1 MKSRNRLRTCSLLE
15 LAILGVLFC
24 DFFICLSFHFC
35 LFFILQSENNMKLVV
50 RTWEELGISK
60 LYHCCDK
67 ASHKCDF
74 RKEGLILAHVYRIL
88 ARNPVGRSLKQLFT
102 LHSQSRAHQ

>member
-1 MKSRNRLRTCSLLE
+1 M
-15 LAILGVLFC
+15 IFLFVC
-24 DFFICLSFHFC
+24 LFIFAF
-35 LFFILQSENNMKLVV
+35 FFILQSENNMKLVV